1 MKTSKKQRIKELEE
15 KVEELQDR
23 LMNFMEFVGYEDKA
37 YEPSF
42 RSCIIENFNLTVNK

>member
-15 KVEELQDR
+15 RVEELQDR
-23 LMNFMEFVGYEDKA
+23 MMNFMEFVGYEDKP

-42 RSCIIENFNLTVNK
+42 RSCVIENVNITISK